1 MLYPSWSEAAF
12 GGKRIEGARRLH
24 QRTGRK
30 GNADQPFE
38 PRHPAVT
45 SRRRA
50 LAAAEARVIGCG
62 GMAQVAAATGL
73 ARDTIS
79 AGPQE
84 LDAPH
89 SEFMGGFVAASLG
102 VVRRSGGGR
111 KSTALKDPSLVPDL
125 LSLVNPTTRG
135 DPQSALRWS
144 CKSLRVLADEL
155 KRLEHNV
162 SHVRVGQLLKAQ
174 GYSLQ
179 GNAKVIEGNQSPD
192 RNAQFEREAVRRA
205 ARKST
210 PTHTPRVWSSAT
222 PTSMPSSSSETSS
235 TVTGTTPSNLFNYE
249 VIVS

>member
-1 MLYPSWSEAAF
+1 MQGESATRQRWELVREHLNE
-12 GGKRIEGARRLH
+12 RQRR
-24 QRTGRK
+24 
-30 GNADQPFE
+30 
-38 PRHPAVT
+38 V
-45 SRRRA
+45 
-50 LAAAEARVIGCG
+50 LAAAEAKVIGRG
-62 GMAQVAAATGL
+62 GVAQVAAATGL

-125 LSLVNPTTRG
+125 VSLVNPTTRG

-179 GNAKVIEGNQSPD
+179 GNAKVIEGNQSP
-192 RNAQFEREAVRRA
+192 
-205 ARKST
+205 T
-210 PTHTPRVWSSAT
+210 PTRSSNAKRSDGPLGNRHQLIPQGSGRQRHRLRCHQAHPRRV
-222 PTSMPSSSSETSS
+222 PR
-235 TVTGTTPSNLFNYE
+235 
-249 VIVS
+249 